1 MPAHDEFIG
10 RIRARLLAEPP
21 LPDADEDLIPDW
33 MPEVA
38 HGVPPVAAAVMI
50 PIVRRQDTLSV
61 LFTERATNLR
71 AHSGQIAFPGGKI
84 DPEDDGPADAAKR
97 EAAEEVAMLPDEVN
111 ILGFMPHYFTGTNY
125 LITPVVAVVEPSA
138 PFLPNPREVQDI
150 FEVPLDLLLEGGS
163 YGTFHVSRRGKAH
176 RTWQIE
182 HEGRV
187 IWGITG
193 NLTRRFY
200 EMALREDAA

>member
-1 MPAHDEFIG
+1 M
-10 RIRARLLAEPP
+10 LAEPP
-21 LPDADEDLIPDW
+21 LLDEQEDLVPDW

-38 HGVPPVAAAVMI
+38 HGVPPVPAAVMI
-50 PIVRRQDTLSV
+50 PIVRRQNFLSV
-61 LFTERATNLR
+61 LFTERATSLR

-125 LITPVVAVVEPSA
+125 LITPVVALVEPSA

-150 FEVPLDLLLEGGS
+150 FEVPLELLLEGGS
-163 YGTFHVSRRGKAH
+163 YGTFHVSRRGKEH
-176 RTWQIE
+176 QTWQIE

>member
-21 LPDADEDLIPDW
+21 LPDADQDLIPDW
-33 MPEVA
+33 VPEVA

-150 FEVPLDLLLEGGS
+150 FEVPLELLLEGGS
-163 YGTFHVSRRGKAH
+163 YGTFHVSRRGKEH